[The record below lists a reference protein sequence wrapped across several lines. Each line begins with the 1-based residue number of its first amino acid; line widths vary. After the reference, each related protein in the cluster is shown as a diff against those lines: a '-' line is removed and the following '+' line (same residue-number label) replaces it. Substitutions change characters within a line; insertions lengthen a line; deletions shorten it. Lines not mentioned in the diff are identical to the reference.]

1 MHMKTVRQERLKS
14 IVRILERSKEP
25 VSGAQLAEEL
35 SVSRQVIV
43 QDIAYLRS
51 LGYNIVATP
60 RGYVLAGGKSGVSR
74 LVAVKRAPEEIKEE
88 LLCVVRNGGRIVDVI
103 VEHPVYGEIR
113 GIIDVSSEE
122 EVLKFVN
129 LMEMAKTEPLLTLSG
144 GVHLHTIEAPDEE
157 TMERIMRELKKKG
170 FLIEEG

>member
-1 MHMKTVRQERLKS
+1 
-14 IVRILERSKEP
+14 
-25 VSGAQLAEEL
+25 
-35 SVSRQVIV
+35 
-43 QDIAYLRS
+43 
-51 LGYNIVATP
+51 
-60 RGYVLAGGKSGVSR
+60 
-74 LVAVKRAPEEIKEE
+74 
-88 LLCVVRNGGRIVDVI
+88 VRNGGRIVVVI